1 MNEETLVLIQ
11 VIGDFS
17 VLGATAFDGQYV
29 VEADVARDGVD
40 PLTGRKMVMHLV
52 TTPDPEQATRFTSAQ
67 ALDLWRSV
75 DPRRPQRTDGR
86 PNRPFTAFS
95 IALVNA
101 GDVA

>member
-1 MNEETLVLIQ
+1 MNEEELVLIQ
-11 VIGDFS
+11 VIG
-17 VLGATAFDGQYV
+17 LTPARGATAFDGQYV

-40 PLTGRKMVMHLV
+40 PLTGREMVMHLV
-52 TTPDPEQATRFTSAQ
+52 TTPDPEQAARFTSAQ